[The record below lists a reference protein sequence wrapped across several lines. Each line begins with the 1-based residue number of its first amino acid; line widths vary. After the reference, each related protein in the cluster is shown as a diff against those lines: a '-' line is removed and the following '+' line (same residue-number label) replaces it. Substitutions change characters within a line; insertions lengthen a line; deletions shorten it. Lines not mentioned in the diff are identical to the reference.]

1 MNGELTTPIYL
12 DYAATTPVDPR
23 VAAQMCEVLWANGPF
38 GNPSSVN
45 HEYGRKARERVEFAR
60 EQVANALVANAR
72 DIVFTSGAT
81 ESNNLALFGAA
92 RFHQSEG
99 RHIVSSRTEH
109 KAVLDAL
116 KQLEREGFK
125 VTYLKPDVAGIVH
138 PEQVI
143 DAIQDDT
150 VLVSLMHANNE
161 IGVAQDIGAVGHAC
175 RERGVIFHVD
185 AAQSFGKL
193 PINVEAM
200 QIDLLSLTAHKIYGP
215 KGIGAL
221 FVRSKPP
228 LGIQP
233 LQFGGGQE
241 FGLRAGTLPTHQ
253 IVGLGVACELAATE
267 READTRRIAELR
279 NQLWQGLLAIGGVE
293 LNGHPT
299 ETVAGVL
306 NVAFH
311 GVEGESLQFGL
322 RDLAVSSGS
331 ACSSESDE
339 PSYVL
344 RALGRSDQ
352 LAQSSIRFSLGRFST
367 AAEIDF
373 ALATIGRELP
383 RLRALV
389 P

>member
-1 MNGELTTPIYL
+1 MTPTFPIYL

-23 VAAQMCEVLWANGPF
+23 VAARMCEILWANGPF
-38 GNPSSVN
+38 GNPSSTN
-45 HEYGRKARERVEFAR
+45 HEFGRKARELVEASR
-60 EQVANALVANAR
+60 AQVASPLAAKAQE
-72 DIVFTSGAT
+72 IVFTSGAT

-92 RFHQSEG
+92 RFHQSNG

-138 PEQVI
+138 AEEVI
-143 DAIQDDT
+143 RALQDDT

-161 IGVAQDIGAVGHAC
+161 IGVAQDIGTVGHAC
-175 RERGVIFHVD
+175 RKRGIVFHVD

-221 FVRSKPP
+221 YVRSKPP
-228 LGIQP
+228 LGLQP
-233 LQFGGGQE
+233 LHFGGGQE
-241 FGLRAGTLPTHQ
+241 SGLRPGTLATHQ

-267 READTRRIAELR
+267 READTKRIAQLR
-279 NQLWQGLLAIGGVE
+279 QQLWQGLLAVGGVE
-293 LNGHPT
+293 LNGHPS
-299 ETVAGVL
+299 ETVAGIL

-311 GVEGESLQFGL
+311 GIEGESLQFAL
-322 RDLAVSSGS
+322 RNLAVSSGS
-331 ACSSESDE
+331 ACASSADE

-352 LAQSSIRFSLGRFST
+352 LAQSSIRFSLGRFTT
-367 AAEIDF
+367 AEEIDS
-373 ALATIGRELP
+373 ALSTIASELP